1 MPTSLPP
8 RTPPRKI
15 DTETRALLLAS
26 LLLVNVLVLVC
37 HKFYPSLP
45 GYSLAQTSAELQLS
59 P

>member
-8 RTPPRKI
+8 RAPRKV
-15 DTETRALLLAS
+15 DAETRALLVAS

-37 HKFYPSLP
+37 HKFYPPVP
-45 GYSLAQTSAELQLS
+45 GYSLAQTSADLQLS